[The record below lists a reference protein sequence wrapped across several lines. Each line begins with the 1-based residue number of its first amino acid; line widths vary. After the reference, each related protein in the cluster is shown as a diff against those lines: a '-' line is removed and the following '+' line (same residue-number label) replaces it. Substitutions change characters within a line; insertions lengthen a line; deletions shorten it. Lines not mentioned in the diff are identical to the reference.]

1 MLEFVKGCCNVSWHG
16 EVDGSFDI
24 VQFEC
29 YPTVLEFASPIFS
42 DAVVFAD
49 AVVEIIS
56 VLSADIFDSKIVDH
70 KGKYDRAPFVTPEP
84 GCVATLVVS
93 FGFQSFGEKLVC

>member
-1 MLEFVKGCCNVSWHG
+1 MLEFVKCCCNVSRHG
-16 EVDGSFDI
+16 QVDGSFDI
-24 VQFEC
+24 VPFERDA
-29 YPTVLEFASPIFS
+29 TVEFTSPIFS

-49 AVVEIIS
+49 AVAEMIS
-56 VLSADIFDSKIVDH
+56 VLFADILDSKIVDD
-70 KGKYDRAPFVTPEP
+70 KGKCDRAPFVTPEP